1 MKRII
6 LIVSLLFLLPIS
18 VQAKANTNCDYTLLA
33 NLKSLASNI
42 NVSYDYYIE
51 SNEAYFNVTINN
63 ITPDI
68 YIVDNVTNVTYNYQ
82 NTNAGEVI
90 INNYKDVT
98 KLQYSVYSSDNNC
111 NGELLSTLY
120 ITLPTY
126 NQYSSDPVCD
136 DIKDYSLCQRWNPF
150 NGTYEDFITRVNNY
164 KNSKVVEEDP
174 IEEEKKD
181 ITSLLD
187 KLGTLYSKYY
197 IILYVIIIL
206 PSIIIIYRH
215 NKKSKFDFKV

>member
-1 MKRII
+1 MKKII

-18 VQAKANTNCDYTLLA
+18 VQAKANTSCDYTLLA

-42 NVSYDYYIE
+42 NISYDYYIE

-68 YIVDNVTNVTYNYQ
+68 YIVDNVTNVIYNYQ
-82 NTNAGEVI
+82 NTSAGEVI

-126 NQYSSDPVCD
+126 NQYSSNPVCD

-150 NGTYEDFITRVNNY
+150 NGTHEDFITRVNNY

-181 ITSLLD
+181 ITTLLD

-197 IILYVIIIL
+197 IVLYVIIIL